1 MVVKA
6 RAAFVFGTFTVKGDG
21 NSLKVLFWQKGENK
35 KKKIGEIDIEQYNKC
50 FSCCRICIASN
61 DEHFLLIGCTDG
73 SVISYGLSFSCIFP
87 FIIMENAHPDAI
99 IRIAFHIPASASSLS
114 FMVAGV
120 DNRVSVWEDHP
131 DEKYY
136 PRLVMRT

>member
-1 MVVKA
+1 
-6 RAAFVFGTFTVKGDG
+6 
-21 NSLKVLFWQKGENK
+21 
-35 KKKIGEIDIEQYNKC
+35 
-50 FSCCRICIASN
+50 
-61 DEHFLLIGCTDG
+61 
-73 SVISYGLSFSCIFP
+73 
-87 FIIMENAHPDAI
+87 MENAHPDAI

-131 DEKYY
+131 DDKYY